1 MNDGSPASHAAPV
14 VYRAAHPKYSTNAG
28 PIAFRLDEVSRAVL
42 AERADQLGVSPHALA
57 RHYVLELLDVVED
70 YETLRQDIRALHSE
84 LNALRSDHALAV
96 EALLVSAGKVAPAD
110 AHTWTEQNL
119 LPCSP
124 SPTP

>member
-14 VYRAAHPKYSTNAG
+14 VYRAARPKYSTKAG

-57 RHYVLELLDVVED
+57 RHYVLELLGVAED
-70 YETLRQDIRALHSE
+70 RQMLREDIRALRSK
-84 LNALRSDHALAV
+84 LNVLRSDHALAV

-124 SPTP
+124 SPIP